1 MQKTRFLL
9 LLLILT
15 FQVITA
21 HAQDYKNDA
30 EYLTL
35 RDSMTHAF
43 NAGDSARF
51 FVAVKK
57 LQDYLLDKNDLH
69 TYYTQRCNEIIF
81 LMNRNQ
87 VYEAYKL
94 ARVLSQELRE
104 RKLDKEM
111 YMAVNM
117 MGHIYRFCGNKEAA
131 KDCFH
136 QVVES
141 MREAGYYE
149 SMPPIYTN
157 MVSVI
162 SEDDPEGALRMLE
175 EAIDIARE
183 ASPERVFDI
192 ETRRT
197 LAYLA
202 TGDTAR
208 FMEGYEAYRQGVEQG
223 QSSVHG
229 RELEI
234 RHTALLG
241 KVDKAVQMAYELL
254 GAENYSIVAELY
266 KDAGRW
272 HEAYDALQRQYT
284 QNDSL
289 NSVIL
294 SNSMQGIRDELRLY
308 DAERTVAR
316 NRIITLS
323 SIICLLALIAA
334 LLAFMVWIRRKHA
347 RQLQKAYEH
356 ALESD
361 NLKAAFIQNVSHEV
375 RTPLNV
381 ISGFAQVLADPHIE
395 TDSKQRHDMA
405 ERMMSNTRL
414 ITSLIDEMLELS
426 VNESASNVNKDD
438 SININSLLNDI
449 VRDAREDY
457 AETLK
462 NAPKLELLVDS
473 KLPSDFTLQSNK
485 RMLNRI
491 INALLSNALKNTTEG
506 SVTITAQANDSEL
519 TMAVE
524 DTGCGVPAAEAE
536 HIFERF
542 VKLDTFKTGIGLGLP
557 LCRTMAERLG
567 GTVKLDT
574 SYPPSYATGSR
585 FVITLPME

>member
-136 QVVES
+136 QVIES

-175 EAIDIARE
+175 EALDIARE

-197 LAYLA
+197 LAK
-202 TGDTAR
+202 
-208 FMEGYEAYRQGVEQG
+208 EAGVPPYVIFHD
-223 QSSVHG
+223 SVL
-229 RELEI
+229 REMAAV
-234 RHTALLG
+234 RPTSRTAL
-241 KVDKAVQMAYELL
+241 
-254 GAENYSIVAELY
+254 AE
-266 KDAGRW
+266 
-272 HEAYDALQRQYT
+272 
-284 QNDSL
+284 
-289 NSVIL
+289 
-294 SNSMQGIRDELRLY
+294 
-308 DAERTVAR
+308 
-316 NRIITLS
+316 
-323 SIICLLALIAA
+323 
-334 LLAFMVWIRRKHA
+334 
-347 RQLQKAYEH
+347 
-356 ALESD
+356 
-361 NLKAAFIQNVSHEV
+361 
-375 RTPLNV
+375 
-381 ISGFAQVLADPHIE
+381 ISGVG
-395 TDSKQRHDMA
+395 
-405 ERMMSNTRL
+405 
-414 ITSLIDEMLELS
+414 
-426 VNESASNVNKDD
+426 
-438 SININSLLNDI
+438 
-449 VRDAREDY
+449 AR
-457 AETLK
+457 
-462 NAPKLELLVDS
+462 
-473 KLPSDFTLQSNK
+473 
-485 RMLNRI
+485 
-491 INALLSNALKNTTEG
+491 
-506 SVTITAQANDSEL
+506 
-519 TMAVE
+519 
-524 DTGCGVPAAEAE
+524 
-536 HIFERF
+536 
-542 VKLDTFKTGIGLGLP
+542 KLD
-557 LCRTMAERLG
+557 AYG
-567 GTVKLDT
+567 GAFLQTIE
-574 SYPPSYATGSR
+574 G
-585 FVITLPME
+585 FG